1 MTPAEAKK
9 KKRQA
14 LRRELYERID
24 RGDITIIEAVKMMRK
39 VADRTQIEYAK
50 DVGVSP
56 RILIELER
64 GIGNPTMKTLAKI
77 FAPFGLELGLKRR
90 PRE

>member
-9 KKRQA
+9 AKRQT
-14 LRRELYERID
+14 LRRELYERVG

-39 VADRTQIEYAK
+39 IADRTQIEYAH

-56 RILIELER
+56 RVVIELER

-77 FAPFGLELGLKRR
+77 FAPFGLELGLRRR
-90 PRE
+90 PRD